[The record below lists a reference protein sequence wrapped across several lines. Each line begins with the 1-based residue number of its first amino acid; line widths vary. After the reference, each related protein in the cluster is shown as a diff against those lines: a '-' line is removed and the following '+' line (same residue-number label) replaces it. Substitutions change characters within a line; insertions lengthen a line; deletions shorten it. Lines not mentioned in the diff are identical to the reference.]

1 MLPSEAT
8 LRRMPQEE
16 RFWRNRLEWRLRGGL
31 QWPAFVLFTLLD
43 AVVLWRLPPLA
54 FRDLNVFDGVFM
66 ALFGNLVL
74 LGAVAPF
81 LARRMIKRRALATPG
96 VAAAAGRAR
105 GAPGP
110 RGRRAPGRGVRRVR
124 DLGPGQPPGD
134 RLRDQRDPGGRPPAD
149 AVRDARS
156 GSAELRRNVE
166 AANTHRIEPG
176 YFRLCVPRDDRRR
189 NICILVDTR
198 KDPVSVRRD
207 PSSSSNQELFGLD
220 DR

>member
-1 MLPSEAT
+1 
-8 LRRMPQEE
+8 MPQEE
-16 RFWRNRLEWRLRGGL
+16 RFWRNRLEWRLRGGM

-81 LARRMIKRRALATPG
+81 LARRLVRRRELATPG
-96 VAAAAGRAR
+96 ALTPQVEREVLQDRVAAVLLAVGFAGCVISGLGNRPVIVSETNETQEAGRQLTLF
-105 GAPGP
+105 
-110 RGRRAPGRGVRRVR
+110 VK
-124 DLGPGQPPGD
+124 
-134 RLRDQRDPGGRPPAD
+134 
-149 AVRDARS
+149 RS
-156 GSAELRRNVE
+156 DDAELRRNAE

-176 YFRLCVPRDDRRR
+176 YFRLCVPRDDRERSV
-189 NICILVDTR
+189 CILVDTR

-207 PSSSSNQELFGLD
+207 PSGSSNQELFGLD

>member
-1 MLPSEAT
+1 MAPD
-8 LRRMPQEE
+8 E
-16 RFWRNRLEWRLRGGL
+16 RFWRNRLEWRLRGGM
-31 QWPAFVLFTLLD
+31 QWPAFIAFTLLD

-81 LARRMIKRRALATPG
+81 LARRLVKRREL
-96 VAAAAGRAR
+96 AAAGVRTPQVEREVLQDRVAAVLLALGFAGCVISGLGNR
-105 GAPGP
+105 PLIVSETNETEEA
-110 RGRRAPGRGVRRVR
+110 GRQLELFVRRS
-124 DLGPGQPPGD
+124 GD
-134 RLRDQRDPGGRPPAD
+134 
-149 AVRDARS
+149 
-156 GSAELRRNVE
+156 AELRRNFE

-189 NICILVDTR
+189 SICILVDTR
-198 KDPVSVRRD
+198 KDPVSVRKD
-207 PSSSSNQELFGLD
+207 PSGSSNQELFGLD

>member
-1 MLPSEAT
+1 
-8 LRRMPQEE
+8 MPPDE

-54 FRDLNVFDGVFM
+54 FRDLNAFDGVFM

-81 LARRMIKRRALATPG
+81 LARRLVKRRELATPG
-96 VAAAAGRAR
+96 VPVPRVEREVLQDRVAAILLVAGFAGCVISGLGNRPVIVSETNETEEAGRQLELF
-105 GAPGP
+105 
-110 RGRRAPGRGVRRVR
+110 VK
-124 DLGPGQPPGD
+124 
-134 RLRDQRDPGGRPPAD
+134 
-149 AVRDARS
+149 RS

-176 YFRLCVPRDDRRR
+176 YFRLCVPRDDRHR

-198 KDPVSVRRD
+198 QDPVSVRKD
-207 PSSSSNQELFGLD
+207 PSGSSNQELFGLD

>member
-1 MLPSEAT
+1 MS
-8 LRRMPQEE
+8 QEE
-16 RFWRNRLEWRLRGGL
+16 RFWRNRLAWRLRGGM

-81 LARRMIKRRALATPG
+81 LARRMVKRRELAPAGVRTPQVEREVLQDR
-96 VAAAAGRAR
+96 VAAVLLAVGFAGCVISGLGNRPVIVSETNETEEAGRQLELF
-105 GAPGP
+105 
-110 RGRRAPGRGVRRVR
+110 VRRS
-124 DLGPGQPPGD
+124 DD
-134 RLRDQRDPGGRPPAD
+134 
-149 AVRDARS
+149 
-156 GSAELRRNVE
+156 AELRRNVE

-207 PSSSSNQELFGLD
+207 PSSSSNQEQFGLD

>member
-1 MLPSEAT
+1 
-8 LRRMPQEE
+8 MPQQE

-54 FRDLNVFDGVFM
+54 FRDLTVFDGVFM

-81 LARRMIKRRALATPG
+81 LAKRLIKRRALATPG
-96 VAAAAGRAR
+96 APAPPRVEREVLQDRLAAILLAVGFAGCVISGLGNRPVIVSETNETQEAGRQLTLF
-105 GAPGP
+105 
-110 RGRRAPGRGVRRVR
+110 VK
-124 DLGPGQPPGD
+124 
-134 RLRDQRDPGGRPPAD
+134 
-149 AVRDARS
+149 RS

-189 NICILVDTR
+189 SICILVDTR